1 MLKCTEYY
9 FVEYSGEEMNN
20 KNIKALLLFMLS
32 LVFLSSCSIKKIAM
46 NSVANAMTGEGS
58 STVFTGDNDPE
69 LVADAL
75 PFAIKMYETLLN
87 SVPEHRGL
95 ILQTGSLYIMY
106 ANAFLYV
113 PASMLSDEEHLKQ
126 EFLMKRAKNL
136 YLRGRDLILKGLNK
150 KYPGFLSN
158 LKNKKYKLA
167 LSEMKKEDVPFLYWS
182 AAGWLGAFAIDP
194 FDMKFGITLPGA
206 AALMKKVNKLDS
218 SFMKGAIHEFYI
230 SYYGSLP
237 EYMGGNKKKARFHY
251 EKAIKFSEN
260 KSTSPLISYASTVL
274 IDEQNLKEFRSVLNK
289 VKNFKL
295 DTAPENMLVNTLNLR
310 KAKWLLNHIDD
321 LFVETDMEEK
331 E

>member
-1 MLKCTEYY
+1 MGK
-9 FVEYSGEEMNN
+9 N
-20 KNIKALLLFMLS
+20 KNRLLVLLI
-32 LVFLSSCSIKKIAM
+32 LLITVLAGCSIKKMAM
-46 NSVANAMTGEGS
+46 NTVANAMTGEGS

-75 PFAIKMYETLLN
+75 PFAIKMYETLLS
-87 SVPEHRGL
+87 SVPNHRGL

-113 PASMLSDEEHLKQ
+113 PASMLSDEEYLKQ

-136 YLRGRDLILKGLNK
+136 YLRGRDIILKGLDRQ
-150 KYPGFLSN
+150 YPGFLMN

-167 LSEMKKEDVPFLYWS
+167 LSKMKKKDVPFLYWG

-194 FDMKFGITLPGA
+194 FDMKLGITLPGA
-206 AALMKKVNKLDS
+206 SALMSTVNRLDS
-218 SFMKGAIHEFYI
+218 KYKNGAIHEFYI

-237 EYMGGNKKKARFHY
+237 DYMGGNKKKAKEEFL
-251 EKAIKFSEN
+251 KAMKCVKG

-274 IDEQNLKEFRSVLNK
+274 IDTQNLQEFKAVLKK
-289 VKNFKL
+289 VIDFDLKKS
-295 DTAPENMLVNTLNLR
+295 PENILVNTLNLR

-321 LFVETDMEEK
+321 LFIETGVKEE